1 MAPNR
6 PRTSWKLK
14 KRQISIFLLGTPEVK
29 TKLINYL
36 SSRNYETLQYWL
48 DKIHDQVLHKLFAV
62 IRPKQCCP
70 SLIAYYFYM
79 ADDLLW
85 RPLKVAAEKQR
96 KINPP
101 LHLKKTIWSFWRCIP
116 LIQSRHHLISCTVF
130 HFFPPP
136 PWINPNLLKWLWYT
150 RFSINYIENFCKH

>member
-1 MAPNR
+1 MLHTPICIFKEKHWCCSSVMAPNR
-6 PRTSWKLK
+6 PRTSWKPK
-14 KRQISIFLLGTPEVK
+14 KSQISICLLGTAEVK

-48 DKIHDQVLHKLFAV
+48 DKIRDQVLHKLFAV

-70 SLIAYYFYM
+70 NLIAYYFYM

-85 RPLKVAAEKQR
+85 WPLKVAAKRQR

-101 LHLKKTIWSFWRCIP
+101 IINLHLKKTIWSFWQCIP
-116 LIQSRHHLISCTVF
+116 LIQSWHHPISCTVF
-130 HFFPPP
+130 HFFHP
-136 PWINPNLLKWLWYT
+136 LL
-150 RFSINYIENFCKH
+150 E